1 MRARGRLK
9 KADRELKKLQ
19 VLAGDERLRA
29 MLWLSPPADLL
40 QIAVKTLAGEIAA
53 KRGEYDRALLLLE
66 TAVRLQDSLPYNE
79 PPDWYYPVRQS
90 LGAVLLEAGRPREAE
105 VVYWEDLRRRPE
117 NGWSLF
123 GLAQSL
129 RAQGQTEAAA
139 QMEALFQKAWA
150 SADVELSA
158 SRF

>member
-1 MRARGRLK
+1 M
-9 KADRELKKLQ
+9 
-19 VLAGDERLRA
+19 LAQDERLRA
-29 MLWLSPPADLL
+29 MLWLSPPRDVL

-53 KRGEYDRALLLLE
+53 KGGKYDQALRLLA
-66 TAVRLQDSLPYNE
+66 TAVRLQDTLPYNE

-90 LGAVLLEAGRPREAE
+90 LGAVLLEAGRPRKAE
-105 VVYWEDLRRRPE
+105 VVYGEDHRRRPE

-129 RAQGQTEAAA
+129 RAQGRSETAA
-139 QMEALFQKAWA
+139 QMEARFQKAWA
-150 SADVELSA
+150 TADVQLPA